1 MTAGSI
7 PAPRLGRFRPLLG
20 LPAGAFS
27 AGLCRSP
34 APPEGRT
41 PALDPQLRQRRLEVH
56 ALHLG
61 QVSDGIP
68 TGTTLTA
75 RPDPLEPVLG
85 TDFAQVFGPVRPD
98 HETVGLPRFT
108 TAQGAGAVP
117 CAALSL
123 HSLAKA
129 ALVVIKQ
136 SHLSAPVRLLIP
148 LTTYF
153 IILFSYLDRWTDTGD
168 MLCASVRPCGMRV
181 EMGICPVHLS
191 ILVFCQQSK
200 VVTLSHLRTGADRS
214 SLGTVAVQ
222 LFSGLVSQVDAQT
235 P

>member
-1 MTAGSI
+1 MGIEAKWKSRGI
-7 PAPRLGRFRPLLG
+7 RVGKLPCGPL
-20 LPAGAFS
+20 
-27 AGLCRSP
+27 
-34 APPEGRT
+34 
-41 PALDPQLRQRRLEVH
+41 DKI
-56 ALHLG
+56 
-61 QVSDGIP
+61 SDGIP
-68 TGTTLTA
+68 TGTTLAA
-75 RPDPLEPVLG
+75 RPNPLEPVLG

-108 TAQGAGAVP
+108 AAQGAGAVP
-117 CAALSL
+117 CAALPL

-136 SHLSAPVRLLIP
+136 SHLSAPVRCFIS

-153 IILFSYLDRWTDTGD
+153 IMLFSYLDRWTDIGD
-168 MLCASVRPCGMRV
+168 MLCASVRPCGMRM

-191 ILVFCQQSK
+191 ILVFCQQSR

-222 LFSGLVSQVDAQT
+222 LGFGLGGQVDAKT